1 MSYITVQLSKL
12 NQILKGFPAWLSGK
26 ESASNAGDTGFDLW
40 IEKIPWSRTHPSSLT
55 GKTPQTEEPDGLQ
68 SVGLQSWTQLSD

>member
-1 MSYITVQLSKL
+1 MFI
-12 NQILKGFPAWLSGK
+12 QIYLINVCIGISGPRYWLSGK